1 MRFCLMLI
9 LAFALFSESVAH
21 AQYNGSGYSDS
32 RSSSSSSTRI
42 SGRGIGKLIGLVVAG
57 FIALCSFIWRAATG
71 SGGSSNSN
79 PSVQRTGSAPDFSAL
94 SGTPPSSGPQ
104 GPPRPPTIG

>member
-32 RSSSSSSTRI
+32 DSSSGRI

-71 SGGSSNSN
+71 SGGSTDNSS
-79 PSVQRTGSAPDFSAL
+79 SVARTGPAPDFSAL

-104 GPPRPPTIG
+104 GPPRPPKIG